1 MTAPREDDPLSE
13 RRSPSFPTG
22 RGSGTRLRASVRW
35 LGPPVAVWAFALTA
49 VTASAAA
56 FGYAPFDSG
65 TWSRWDSGLYLEI
78 AERGYTFFPCQPPF
92 DQGTWCGNAGW
103 FPAFPWLVGG
113 LHWLGL
119 PLRGSAVALS
129 WFCIC
134 ATIVLL
140 WTILG
145 RRVSVATFGALL
157 YAAFAPGQV
166 YDYAIF
172 PLSLLALSTT
182 AHLWLLSRDR
192 FVAAGLAGAVAALSY
207 PVGALLVPVSAIW
220 LLAGR
225 TPPLLERLRRTAWAS
240 GLTLAG
246 LAVLPVDHVLETGR
260 WNAYILVQDHYH
272 HTLQNPFVAAWNSFH
287 LDVLQRSSPF
297 TLANAPAI
305 QSLIVLVV
313 LVAVAGSA
321 VVHRR
326 SLDRLDTLVMLWA
339 VATWLFPLTQA
350 NLSQQRSQAALLPL
364 TLLARRLPP
373 VLLVALVIAAAVI
386 AVMMEKLFLQG
397 VLV

>member
-1 MTAPREDDPLSE
+1 LEAPL
-13 RRSPSFPTG
+13 
-22 RGSGTRLRASVRW
+22 
-35 LGPPVAVWAFALTA
+35 AVWAVALA
-49 VTASAAA
+49 GITASAAV

-78 AERGYTFFPCQPPF
+78 AEKGYTLFPCQPPF

-129 WFCIC
+129 WFCIG
-134 ATIVLL
+134 ATIALL

-145 RRVSVATFGALL
+145 RRASVATIGALL

-172 PLSLLALSTT
+172 PLSLLALATM

-207 PVGALLVPVSAIW
+207 PLGVLLVPVSAIW

-225 TPPLLERLRRTAWAS
+225 TPPLRERLRRTAWAS

-246 LAVLPVDHVLETGR
+246 LAVLPVDQLLETGR

-272 HTLQNPFVAAWNSFH
+272 HTLQNPFVAAWSSFH
-287 LDVLQRSSPF
+287 LDALRSSPF
-297 TLANAPAI
+297 ALASTPAI
-305 QSLIVLVV
+305 QSLLVLGV
-313 LVAVAGSA
+313 LLAVAVSA
-321 VVHRR
+321 VVRRR
-326 SLDRLDTLVMLWA
+326 SLDRLDALVMLWA

-350 NLSQQRSQAALLPL
+350 NLSQQRGQVALLPL
-364 TLLARRLPP
+364 TLLVRKLPP
-373 VLLVALVIAAAVI
+373 ALLVVLVIASAVI
-386 AVMMEKLFLQG
+386 AIAMEKLFLQG
-397 VLV
+397 VLF

>member
-1 MTAPREDDPLSE
+1 MRAPREDDPISE
-13 RRSPSFPTG
+13 SWRRSSRT
-22 RGSGTRLRASVRW
+22 GSGWNTRLRASERW
-35 LGPPVAVWAFALTA
+35 LGPPLAVWAVALTG
-49 VTASAAA
+49 VTASAGA

-65 TWSRWDSGLYLEI
+65 AWSRWDSGLYLEI

-129 WFCIC
+129 WFCIG

-145 RRVSVATFGALL
+145 RGASVATIGALL

-172 PLSLLALSTT
+172 PLSLLALFTT

-192 FVAAGLAGAVAALSY
+192 FVVAGLAGAVAALSY
-207 PVGALLVPVSAIW
+207 PLGVLLVPVSAIW

-225 TPPLLERLRRTAWAS
+225 TPPLRERLRRTAWAS

-246 LAVLPVDHVLETGR
+246 LAVLPVDQALETGR
-260 WNAYILVQDHYH
+260 WNAYLLVQDHYR
-272 HTLQNPFVAAWNSFH
+272 HTLQNPFVAAWDSFH
-287 LDVLQRSSPF
+287 LGALGRGSPF

-313 LVAVAGSA
+313 LVAVAGS
-321 VVHRR
+321 VVVRR
-326 SLDRLDTLVMLWA
+326 HSVDRLDVLILLWA

-350 NLSQQRSQAALLPL
+350 NLSQQRGQAALLPL
-364 TLLARRLPP
+364 ALLVRRLPSA
-373 VLLVALVIAAAVI
+373 LLVVLVIAS
-386 AVMMEKLFLQG
+386 AVMAIVMEKLFLQG
-397 VLV
+397 VLF